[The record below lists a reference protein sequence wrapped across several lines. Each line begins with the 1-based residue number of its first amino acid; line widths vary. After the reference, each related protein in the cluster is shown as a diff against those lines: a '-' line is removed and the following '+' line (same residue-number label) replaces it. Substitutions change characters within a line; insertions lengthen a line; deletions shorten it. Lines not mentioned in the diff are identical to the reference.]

1 MNQFEFANSLTLHAS
16 ICFHNPFI
24 PTIHNHILFY
34 IHHGEYCFVIVNPLS
49 PFVASSTSCVPITC
63 IAIFII
69 RFSHLC
75 RQYSQSTIRH
85 AQTDSMTTTTSSS
98 SGDRRIRPDSARARR
113 RERRKEERRLA
124 ELAVK
129 MGSDQDTDDTA
140 NDTESTIGT
149 CIIAQSSTD
158 VSPTTCTPN
167 KPKNNRIRRRTS
179 SASVASL
186 ESDATSVTDAL
197 SLCSSSCSTAGP
209 TTQFKISQQSHRN
222 NKKSTR
228 TNNNKSKSK
237 SPRKITV
244 KVESISEE
252 EKSRY
257 VAIDCEM
264 VGCGPGGYR
273 SALARVSIV
282 NWDGDVV
289 LDKFVRVGEEVT
301 DYRTFVSGITASDIT
316 SSDAISFDECRALV
330 LQAIEDK
337 IVVGHGLKSDFE
349 VLQIRHEWHLIRD
362 TARYQPFMK
371 EHHSIEGLL
380 FPKKLKELARDKL
393 GLIIQQD
400 GQQHDSIEDATA
412 AMELY
417 IKHRRKWEKAVEWKL
432 NKTRSIMEQQN

>member
-1 MNQFEFANSLTLHAS
+1 
-16 ICFHNPFI
+16 
-24 PTIHNHILFY
+24 
-34 IHHGEYCFVIVNPLS
+34 
-49 PFVASSTSCVPITC
+49 
-63 IAIFII
+63 
-69 RFSHLC
+69 
-75 RQYSQSTIRH
+75 
-85 AQTDSMTTTTSSS
+85 MTTTTSTSS
-98 SGDRRIRPDSARARR
+98 RGDRRIRPDSARARR

-124 ELAVK
+124 ELAAK
-129 MGSDQDTDDTA
+129 MGGDQDTDDTA
-140 NDTESTIGT
+140 NDTKATTTGIT
-149 CIIAQSSTD
+149 QSPTD
-158 VSPTTCTPN
+158 VSPITCTPN
-167 KPKNNRIRRRTS
+167 KPKNSRIRRRTS

-197 SLCSSSCSTAGP
+197 SLCSSSCSTADP
-209 TTQFKISQQSHRN
+209 TTQSKISQQRHRN

-228 TNNNKSKSK
+228 TNSNNNKSKSK
-237 SPRKITV
+237 TPRKITV
-244 KVESISEE
+244 EVESISEE

-289 LDKFVRVGEEVT
+289 LDKFVRVDEEVT
-301 DYRTFVSGITASDIT
+301 DYRTFVSGITASDLA

-330 LQAIEDK
+330 LQSIEDK
-337 IVVGHGLKSDFE
+337 IVVGHGLRSDFE

-380 FPKKLKELARDKL
+380 VPKKLKELARDKL

-417 IKHRRKWEKAVEWKL
+417 IKHRRKWEKAIEYKVNRTK
-432 NKTRSIMEQQN
+432 SILEQQRQN

>member
-1 MNQFEFANSLTLHAS
+1 
-16 ICFHNPFI
+16 
-24 PTIHNHILFY
+24 
-34 IHHGEYCFVIVNPLS
+34 
-49 PFVASSTSCVPITC
+49 
-63 IAIFII
+63 
-69 RFSHLC
+69 
-75 RQYSQSTIRH
+75 
-85 AQTDSMTTTTSSS
+85 MTTTTASSAR
-98 SGDRRIRPDSARARR
+98 GNGRIRPDSARARR

-124 ELAVK
+124 ELAAK

-140 NDTESTIGT
+140 NDTEAIIGT
-149 CIIAQSSTD
+149 TQSSTD
-158 VSPTTCTPN
+158 VSPTTPN
-167 KPKNNRIRRRTS
+167 KPKNSRIRRRTS

-209 TTQFKISQQSHRN
+209 TTQSKISHQSHRN

-228 TNNNKSKSK
+228 TNNNSNKSKSK

-244 KVESISEE
+244 EVESISEE

-289 LDKFVRVGEEVT
+289 LDKFVRVEEEVT
-301 DYRTFVSGITASDIT
+301 DYRTFVSGITASDLA

-337 IVVGHGLKSDFE
+337 VVVGHGLRSDFE
-349 VLQIRHEWHLIRD
+349 VLQIRHEWHMIRD

-371 EHHSIEGLL
+371 EHHSIEGL
-380 FPKKLKELARDKL
+380 FVPKKLKELARDKL
-393 GLIIQQD
+393 GLIIQED

-417 IKHRRKWEKAVEWKL
+417 IKHRRKWEKAVEWKM
-432 NKTRSIMEQQN
+432 NKTRSILEQQQN

>member
-1 MNQFEFANSLTLHAS
+1 
-16 ICFHNPFI
+16 
-24 PTIHNHILFY
+24 
-34 IHHGEYCFVIVNPLS
+34 
-49 PFVASSTSCVPITC
+49 
-63 IAIFII
+63 
-69 RFSHLC
+69 
-75 RQYSQSTIRH
+75 
-85 AQTDSMTTTTSSS
+85 MTTTTASSS
-98 SGDRRIRPDSARARR
+98 RGDRRIRPDSARARR

-124 ELAVK
+124 ELAAK

-140 NDTESTIGT
+140 NDSEATIGIT
-149 CIIAQSSTD
+149 LSSTD
-158 VSPTTCTPN
+158 VSPTTPN
-167 KPKNNRIRRRTS
+167 KPKNTRIRRRTS

-209 TTQFKISQQSHRN
+209 TTQSKRSPQQIHRD
-222 NKKSTR
+222 NKKSAR
-228 TNNNKSKSK
+228 TNNSNNNKSKSK

-244 KVESISEE
+244 EVESISEE

-282 NWDGDVV
+282 NWDGDVI
-289 LDKFVRVGEEVT
+289 LDKFVRVEEEVT

-371 EHHSIEGLL
+371 EHHIIEGLL
-380 FPKKLKELARDKL
+380 VPKKLKELARDKL

-432 NKTRSIMEQQN
+432 NKTLSIMEQQQN

>member
-1 MNQFEFANSLTLHAS
+1 
-16 ICFHNPFI
+16 
-24 PTIHNHILFY
+24 
-34 IHHGEYCFVIVNPLS
+34 
-49 PFVASSTSCVPITC
+49 
-63 IAIFII
+63 
-69 RFSHLC
+69 
-75 RQYSQSTIRH
+75 
-85 AQTDSMTTTTSSS
+85 
-98 SGDRRIRPDSARARR
+98 
-113 RERRKEERRLA
+113 
-124 ELAVK
+124 
-129 MGSDQDTDDTA
+129 
-140 NDTESTIGT
+140 
-149 CIIAQSSTD
+149 
-158 VSPTTCTPN
+158 
-167 KPKNNRIRRRTS
+167 
-179 SASVASL
+179 
-186 ESDATSVTDAL
+186 
-197 SLCSSSCSTAGP
+197 
-209 TTQFKISQQSHRN
+209 
-222 NKKSTR
+222 
-228 TNNNKSKSK
+228 
-237 SPRKITV
+237 
-244 KVESISEE
+244 VESISEE

-282 NWDGDVV
+282 NWDGDVI
-289 LDKFVRVGEEVT
+289 LDKYVRVEEEVT

-316 SSDAISFDECRALV
+316 SSDAISFDECRALA

-380 FPKKLKELARDKL
+380 VPKKLKELARDKL

-432 NKTRSIMEQQN
+432 NKTRSIMEQQQN

>member
-1 MNQFEFANSLTLHAS
+1 
-16 ICFHNPFI
+16 
-24 PTIHNHILFY
+24 
-34 IHHGEYCFVIVNPLS
+34 
-49 PFVASSTSCVPITC
+49 
-63 IAIFII
+63 
-69 RFSHLC
+69 
-75 RQYSQSTIRH
+75 
-85 AQTDSMTTTTSSS
+85 MTTTTASSS
-98 SGDRRIRPDSARARR
+98 RGDRRIRPDSARARR

-124 ELAVK
+124 ELAAK

-140 NDTESTIGT
+140 NDTESTMGT

-167 KPKNNRIRRRTS
+167 KPKNTRIRRRTS

-209 TTQFKISQQSHRN
+209 TTQSKISQQSHRN
-222 NKKSTR
+222 NKKPTR

-244 KVESISEE
+244 EVESISEE

-282 NWDGDVV
+282 NWDGDVI
-289 LDKFVRVGEEVT
+289 LDKFVRVEEEVT

-362 TARYQPFMK
+362 TARYQPFLK

-380 FPKKLKELARDKL
+380 VPKKLKELARDKL

-432 NKTRSIMEQQN
+432 NKSRSIMEHQQN

>member
-1 MNQFEFANSLTLHAS
+1 
-16 ICFHNPFI
+16 
-24 PTIHNHILFY
+24 
-34 IHHGEYCFVIVNPLS
+34 
-49 PFVASSTSCVPITC
+49 
-63 IAIFII
+63 
-69 RFSHLC
+69 
-75 RQYSQSTIRH
+75 
-85 AQTDSMTTTTSSS
+85 MTTTTSSS
-98 SGDRRIRPDSARARR
+98 SRGDRRIRPDSARARR

-167 KPKNNRIRRRTS
+167 KPKNNRIRRRAS

-349 VLQIRHEWHLIRD
+349 VLQIRHEWHLVRD

-380 FPKKLKELARDKL
+380 VPKKLKELARDKL

>member
-1 MNQFEFANSLTLHAS
+1 MTADWMRECNESVLNSLTLHAS

-34 IHHGEYCFVIVNPLS
+34 IHHGEYCFVVVNPLS

-124 ELAVK
+124 EFAVK
-129 MGSDQDTDDTA
+129 MGSGQDTDDTA
-140 NDTESTIGT
+140 NDTESTIG
-149 CIIAQSSTD
+149 IITQSSTD

-282 NWDGDVV
+282 N
-289 LDKFVRVGEEVT
+289 
-301 DYRTFVSGITASDIT
+301 
-316 SSDAISFDECRALV
+316 
-330 LQAIEDK
+330 
-337 IVVGHGLKSDFE
+337 
-349 VLQIRHEWHLIRD
+349 
-362 TARYQPFMK
+362 
-371 EHHSIEGLL
+371 
-380 FPKKLKELARDKL
+380 
-393 GLIIQQD
+393 
-400 GQQHDSIEDATA
+400 
-412 AMELY
+412 
-417 IKHRRKWEKAVEWKL
+417 
-432 NKTRSIMEQQN
+432 